1 MLVEK
6 ISNPWMK
13 FKITGKSAKEAFLY
27 VIYAYNA
34 FAFDKKGMLG
44 KIVEKC
50 PDVLEALT
58 EESILGA
65 FKQFRQNAVRR
76 GELIS
81 TAEFNWVSQYVKSPN
96 IRKEIEKIVYYYMLS
111 ASSHHDELRQA
122 FEWTINEEEIKGIV
136 KDVLE
141 NPNLGSKRKMQ
152 VAKEFGEPSERFE
165 REYLR
170 KLLWDRHYDKAEA
183 FDTKRD
189 EVVISVI
196 LENINSGYVNDAAQI
211 AARFLPDR
219 QDIADEIQRIK
230 IAID

>member
-1 MLVEK
+1 
-6 ISNPWMK
+6 MK
-13 FKITGKSAKEAFLY
+13 FKVTGNNAKEAFLY

-44 KIVEKC
+44 TIVEKC

-58 EESILGA
+58 EENILEA
-65 FKQFRQNAVRR
+65 FKQFYQNTVRR

-81 TAEFNWVSQYVKSPN
+81 TAEFNWVSQYVKDPDV
-96 IRKEIEKIVYYYMLS
+96 RKEIEKIAYYSLLS
-111 ASSHHDELRQA
+111 ASNHHDEIRQT
-122 FEWTINEEEIKGIV
+122 FEWTINEEEMKGIA

-165 REYLR
+165 KEYLR

-183 FDTKRD
+183 LGTKND